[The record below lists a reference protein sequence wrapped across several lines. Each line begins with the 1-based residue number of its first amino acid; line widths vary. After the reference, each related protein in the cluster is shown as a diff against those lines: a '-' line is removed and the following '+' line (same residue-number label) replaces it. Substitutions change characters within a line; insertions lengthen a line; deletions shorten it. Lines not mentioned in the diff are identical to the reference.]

1 MAQSSHDLQPVV
13 HFVVNFLFVLGE
25 GSALLRLWTK
35 KVVLRNFGWDDWA
48 MAIVA
53 IVNIG
58 QHVILYLFIGAGA
71 GLPQQEVLKTD
82 PTALTK
88 MLKRLFAEEIWY
100 LFLHFWIKM
109 SFLLFFL
116 RLSPSTKFKIAVY
129 IVVGAN
135 VFVTTGTWVLY
146 CLQCIPI
153 EAYWY
158 PERHPDVQCLP
169 FALSLWLPASA
180 LIAVDW
186 AIFFLPLS
194 TVLSL
199 QMTLK
204 RRLQVLAVIGT
215 GGASV
220 LVSCLRLIVIDRFT
234 KTQDFTWEIG
244 NICIVSAAE
253 IEVAILAANMP
264 GMRALWKSWRGGT
277 LKSGSGGT
285 GASRPADNGKSGGT
299 SSNGDHALVTIGSKK
314 SRPVQELMHDT
325 ELLLTVNEET
335 DAMTGNDESASKQCS
350 RSTNSDEELGCGMP
364 ASRKDIVVSR
374 QVVVTE
380 ERSANPGYGD

>member
-1 MAQSSHDLQPVV
+1 MAQSSYDLQPVV

-48 MAIVA
+48 MTIVA

-58 QHVILYLFIGAGA
+58 QHAILYLFIGAGA
-71 GLPQQEVLKTD
+71 GLPQQEVLKAD
-82 PTALTK
+82 PTALT
-88 MLKRLFAEEIWY
+88 
-100 LFLHFWIKM
+100 
-109 SFLLFFL
+109 
-116 RLSPSTKFKIAVY
+116 VY

-234 KTQDFTWEIG
+234 KTDDFIWETG

-253 IEVAILAANMP
+253 MEVAILAANMP

-285 GASRPADNGKSGGT
+285 GPSRPADNGKGGGT
-299 SSNGDHALVTIGSKK
+299 SSNGDHALVTFGSKK

-335 DAMTGNDESASKQCS
+335 DAMTGSDELTSKQCS
-350 RSTNSDEELGCGMP
+350 RSTNSDEELGCGMLANP
-364 ASRKDIVVSR
+364 KDIVVSR

-380 ERSANPGYGD
+380 ERSANPGYGN